1 MKSGLRRAARSIL
14 AVMLAVMPVVGAQAI
29 EIKEVTTPLGIKAWL
44 VEDKSAPVVALSFS
58 FAGGT
63 ASDPDGQLGVT
74 SLMATLLTDGAG
86 TLDAQAFRRR
96 QEDAAASLGFGASL
110 DRLSGTLRV
119 LSANRDEGFELLRL
133 ALSQPRFDPD
143 MVDQRRAQTIA
154 GLNQAEQRPQS
165 VAGRTLMTT
174 LFLGHPYAN
183 NPEGTRED
191 LKALTPARLKQR
203 AATLLVRS
211 GLIVSAV
218 GDIGDGEG
226 ELARQLDRAF
236 GSLVVGT
243 VPPLPPEWKPPTKP
257 RTIVVERPVPQST
270 ALMALPGIARD
281 DPDWYSAV
289 VMNHVLGGGGQQSRL
304 FNEVR
309 EKRGLAY
316 GASSGLRTYKRAAL
330 LVVSTASANE
340 RVADAIR
347 VVRAEIARMRTEGV
361 TEQELAD
368 AKTYL
373 SGALALSL
381 DSSGSVAS
389 LMHSLQVDGLSPD
402 HLVRREALIA
412 AVKIDS
418 VRRVARRLLREET
431 MTTIVVGKPVG
442 VVSEPKE

>member
-1 MKSGLRRAARSIL
+1 MRRGPSRGAWVIL
-14 AVMLAVMPVVGAQAI
+14 AVVLALMPAAGAQAI
-29 EIKEVTTPLGIKAWL
+29 DIKEVTTPLGIKAWL

-86 TLDAQAFRRR
+86 PLDAQAFRRR

-174 LFLGHPYAN
+174 LFQGHPYAD

-191 LKALTPARLKQR
+191 LKSLTPARLKQR
-203 AATLLVRS
+203 AAVLLVRS

-218 GDIGDGEG
+218 GDIGEG

-236 GSLVVGT
+236 GGLVVGI
-243 VPPLPPEWKPPTKP
+243 VPPLPLEWKPPTKP
-257 RTIVVERPVPQST
+257 RTVVVERPVPQST

-309 EKRGLAY
+309 EKRGLTY
-316 GASSGLRTYKRAAL
+316 GVSSGLRTYKRAAL
-330 LVVSTASANE
+330 LVISTASANE

-412 AVKIDS
+412 AVKLDS

-431 MTTIVVGKPVG
+431 MTTVVVGKPVG
-442 VVSEPKE
+442 IVSEPKE

>member
-14 AVMLAVMPVVGAQAI
+14 AVMLAVMPVAGAQAI

-74 SLMATLLTDGAG
+74 SLMARLLTDGAG

-119 LSANRDEGFELLRL
+119 LSANRDEGFDLLRL

-174 LFLGHPYAN
+174 LFQGHPYAN

-218 GDIGDGEG
+218 GDIGEG

-257 RTIVVERPVPQST
+257 RTVVVERPVPQST

-309 EKRGLAY
+309 EKRGLTY
-316 GASSGLRTYKRAAL
+316 GVSSGLRTYKRAAL

>member
-1 MKSGLRRAARSIL
+1 MRSGFRRGAWAIVAVVL
-14 AVMLAVMPVVGAQAI
+14 AVLPAAGAQAI
-29 EIKEVTTPLGIKAWL
+29 DIKEVTTPLGIKAWL

-63 ASDPDGQLGVT
+63 ASDPEGQLGVT
-74 SLMATLLTDGAG
+74 SLMAALLTDGAG
-86 TLDAQAFRRR
+86 TLDAQAFRRK

-154 GLNQAEQRPQS
+154 SLNQAEQRPQS
-165 VAGRTLMTT
+165 VAGLTLMAT
-174 LFLGHPYAN
+174 LFAGHPYAN
-183 NPEGTRED
+183 NPQGTRED
-191 LKALTPARLKQR
+191 LKALSPALLKRR
-203 AATLLVRS
+203 ATALLVRS

-218 GDIGDGEG
+218 GDIGEG
-226 ELARQLDRAF
+226 DLARQLDRAF

-257 RTIVVERPVPQST
+257 RTVVVERPVPQST

-309 EKRGLAY
+309 EKRGLTY
-316 GASSGLRTYKRAAL
+316 GVSSGLRTYKRAAL

-340 RVADAIR
+340 RVAEAIR
-347 VVRAEIARMRTEGV
+347 VVRAELTRMRTEGV

-402 HLVRREALIA
+402 HLVRREALIG
-412 AVKIDS
+412 AVKLDS

>member
-1 MKSGLRRAARSIL
+1 MKSGLRRAARPIL
-14 AVMLAVMPVVGAQAI
+14 AVMLAVMPVAGAQAI

-63 ASDPDGQLGVT
+63 ASDPEGQLGVT

-218 GDIGDGEG
+218 GDIGEG

>member
-1 MKSGLRRAARSIL
+1 
-14 AVMLAVMPVVGAQAI
+14 
-29 EIKEVTTPLGIKAWL
+29 
-44 VEDKSAPVVALSFS
+44 
-58 FAGGT
+58 
-63 ASDPDGQLGVT
+63 
-74 SLMATLLTDGAG
+74 MATLLTDGAG

-218 GDIGDGEG
+218 GDIGEG